1 MAESERIEI
10 LHFDQERYLKEGS
23 ELRTRGEAMVRFA
36 DQVADE
42 GYDAVFLLG
51 MGGTWDELMQLEYI
65 MNLYADKD
73 LELHLLT
80 PRNGTSW
87 AAVTS
92 RSGRWCSR
100 PLSRGPRWR
109 YSRPSGRCVGRESGS
124 MP

>member
-51 MGGTWDELMQLEYI
+51 MGGTWDELM
-65 MNLYADKD
+65 
-73 LELHLLT
+73 
-80 PRNGTSW
+80 
-87 AAVTS
+87 
-92 RSGRWCSR
+92 
-100 PLSRGPRWR
+100 
-109 YSRPSGRCVGRESGS
+109 
-124 MP
+124 